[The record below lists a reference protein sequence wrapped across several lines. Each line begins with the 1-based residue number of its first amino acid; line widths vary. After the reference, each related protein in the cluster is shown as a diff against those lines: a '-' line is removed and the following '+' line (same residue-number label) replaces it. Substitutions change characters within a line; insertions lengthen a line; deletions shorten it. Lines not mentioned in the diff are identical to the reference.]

1 MTVAHKV
8 NGCCPLDCQDTCAWV
23 ATVEGGQVVR
33 VEGARDHPFTRG
45 TLCAK
50 VNDYE
55 KRTYGP
61 DRLLY
66 PLKRT
71 GSKGSGQFEQI
82 SWDKAIDT
90 IANRFQEII
99 DKHGPEALMP
109 LNYLGSMGVVQRQAL
124 MRLFHTLGAT
134 QFHGNICGAAG
145 AVLDAEGHP
154 QGFDPEEM
162 VLSRLI
168 ILWGSNDLTTCHHH
182 FYFMKEARR
191 RNGARLICID
201 PRLTRTGK
209 ACDEHFQIR
218 PGTDMILAYGMAQV
232 MLEEGLADLEFAG
245 EVASDLDNYI
255 QQVSEWTPDRVAAIC
270 GLEADEVKRLAREF
284 GTARP
289 AVIRS
294 GIAPQ
299 QSVHGEAFVR
309 SISAL
314 VIFGGHWRQP
324 GGGLMIDA
332 SPVFYD
338 EQAARPDL
346 MPGEPRSLDMARLG
360 EILTSQSLEP
370 PIMGLMIWG
379 TNPAVVQPNVGLTR
393 EGLARDDLFTVVL
406 EHFLNDTARYA
417 DIVLPSTTQ
426 LEHFDIQGAWGHHY
440 ISLNHPAVP
449 PLGEAKSHGEVMRL
463 LAKSM
468 GLRHP
473 ALQESDE
480 QIAASALP
488 PEVNLDR
495 LKAQGWVKQSPG
507 RPEFGPERAKLRLA
521 GGMPEP
527 VAPPDTEML
536 QLLMP
541 KSHYFLN
548 SSFANMSR
556 QRKAERRPTLE
567 MSPDDAAAQGLSDGA
582 EITIKNSQGEFKA
595 WLKVTDTIRP
605 GVVALPG
612 KWWSLPAGTG
622 ALANILTPSSW
633 SPGGQPAYN
642 ETFVEV
648 RGVT

>member
-8 NGCCPLDCQDTCAWV
+8 KGCCPVDCQDTCAWV
-23 ATVEGGQVVR
+23 ATVEDGQVVR

-50 VNDYE
+50 VNDYQ

-66 PLKRT
+66 PLQRT

-82 SWDKAIDT
+82 SWDTAIDT
-90 IANRFQEII
+90 IANRFQQII

-109 LNYLGSMGVVQRQAL
+109 HNYLGSMGVAQRQAL
-124 MRLFHTLGAT
+124 MRIFHALGAS

-145 AVLDAEGHP
+145 GVLAAEGHP
-154 QGFDPEEM
+154 IGFDPEEM
-162 VLSRLI
+162 ALSHLI

-182 FYFMKEARR
+182 FYFIKEARR

-201 PRLTRTGK
+201 PRLTRTAK
-209 ACDEHFQIR
+209 ACDEHLQIR

-232 MLEEGLADLEFAG
+232 MLEEGLPDLEFAG
-245 EVASDLDNYI
+245 EVASDVDDYI
-255 QQVSEWTPDRVAAIC
+255 QQVSEWTPDRVAAVC
-270 GLEADEVKRLAREF
+270 GLEADQVKRLALDF
-284 GTARP
+284 GNARP
-289 AVIRS
+289 ALIRS
-294 GIAPQ
+294 GIGPQ

-314 VIFGGHWRQP
+314 AIFGGHWRQP
-324 GGGLMIDA
+324 GGGLFIEDA
-332 SPVFYD
+332 PVFYD
-338 EQAARPDL
+338 ARAARPDL
-346 MPGEPRSLDMARLG
+346 MPGEPRSLDMARVG
-360 EILTSQSLEP
+360 EILTNQRLDP

-379 TNPAVVQPNVGLTR
+379 TNPAVVQPNVALTR
-393 EGLARDDLFTVVL
+393 EGLAREDLFTVVL

-426 LEHFDIQGAWGHHY
+426 LEHFDIQGSWGHNY

-468 GLRHP
+468 GLCHP

-488 PEVNLDR
+488 PEVDLGR

-521 GGMPEP
+521 GGVPEP
-527 VAPPDTEML
+527 VAPPDTKML
-536 QLLMP
+536 QLLTP

-556 QRKAERRPTLE
+556 QRRAARRPTLE
-567 MSPDDAAAQGLSDGA
+567 MNPVDAAARGLSDGTA
-582 EITIKNSQGEFKA
+582 ITVKNSQGELNV
-595 WLKVTDTIRP
+595 WLKVTDTVRP

-612 KWWSLPAGTG
+612 KWWSLPAETG
-622 ALANILTPSSW
+622 ALANLLTPSAW

-648 RGVT
+648 SGAT